1 MSKLVG
7 IYGRVSTTGGSCEMQ
22 QRDLRQMAERRE
34 LPIYQEYFDT
44 GVSGTKASRPALD
57 TMLND
62 AKHGKFQV
70 LLVWRLDRLGRSL
83 SHLLRIMETL
93 QACHVDLVSY
103 SEGLDFS
110 TASGKL
116 MYQLLAAFS
125 EFERNT
131 ICERVRCG
139 LRNARAKG
147 KRIGRP
153 GADASLISKARE
165 MVASGHSLRSVGK
178 SLGLSVATVHKYAL
192 SGRWIPSAK
201 DFE

>member
-7 IYGRVSTTGGSCEMQ
+7 IYGRVSTTDQSCEMQ

-153 GADASLISKARE
+153 AKTYLDQDVRRSIWEAHKRGG
-165 MVASGHSLRSVGK
+165 VSLRQLAIQFST
-178 SLGLSVATVHKYAL
+178 SLGTVQRSVWMYERA
-192 SGRWIPSAK
+192 S
-201 DFE
+201 D